1 MAGVLCA
8 SMLISTGT
16 PAMQVRAVEAGDAE
30 WEKISGI
37 MDTFAD
43 KAVWTDTKYS
53 NAISQ
58 RMPST
63 AILGNGDIRA
73 TSYGNATEKTW
84 LLSSNNFGRT
94 IRFTLAMWADRPRSL
109 PGVASPYRPQRASI
123 HTTWHTMPRL
133 LPAHRPGITGHR

>member
-1 MAGVLCA
+1 MKRTKKGLFRGMAGVLCA

-63 AILGNGDIRA
+63 AILGNGDIGA
-73 TSYGNATEKTW
+73 TSYG
-84 LLSSNNFGRT
+84 LS
-94 IRFTLAMWADRPRSL
+94 L
-109 PGVASPYRPQRASI
+109 I
-123 HTTWHTMPRL
+123 H
-133 LPAHRPGITGHR
+133 I